1 MENAGTA
8 PYKEGGIGR
17 GRHRRKKELEE
28 EDTGRRRNLERKI
41 QEEGGTRR
49 GRYRRKEELEEEDT
63 GRRRNR
69 KRKTQEEGGTGR
81 GRHRRKEEL
90 EEEDTGRGR
99 NWKRKTQE
107 EGGTGRGRHR
117 KRGQLVQED
126 HTLMSLDSDS
136 EMLPVTSICLRMGAE
151 LGCAPSCDHA
161 DTLSLL
167 GNGISHRAA
176 LCQPCASPALS
187 CGWQLALGM
196 REMAETDPK
205 TMQDITLVVETFLQQ
220 VQDKFQI
227 MSEQMVGRIDDM
239 SRRIDD
245 MEKNI
250 DGPVTQARVE
260 ELDAWKP
267 RFLLRRRVEG
277 QVVKAEFK

>member
-1 MENAGTA
+1 
-8 PYKEGGIGR
+8 
-17 GRHRRKKELEE
+17 
-28 EDTGRRRNLERKI
+28 
-41 QEEGGTRR
+41 
-49 GRYRRKEELEEEDT
+49 
-63 GRRRNR
+63 
-69 KRKTQEEGGTGR
+69 
-81 GRHRRKEEL
+81 
-90 EEEDTGRGR
+90 
-99 NWKRKTQE
+99 
-107 EGGTGRGRHR
+107 
-117 KRGQLVQED
+117 
-126 HTLMSLDSDS
+126 
-136 EMLPVTSICLRMGAE
+136 
-151 LGCAPSCDHA
+151 
-161 DTLSLL
+161 
-167 GNGISHRAA
+167 
-176 LCQPCASPALS
+176 
-187 CGWQLALGM
+187 M